1 MNWIEMCQIIVNT
14 LSGPNCHLHTFS
26 HMKRTG
32 ITIYLFLLPLLFK
45 NYKFILW
52 TMAYLFGN
60 WNVHG
65 LYKHDQRQL
74 YYLLIFSDPYLSFFW
89 SDTRVSLRDAS
100 LSLNPLLMNGI
111 QPRAITLSIPS
122 HLSSGDTAHL
132 LWSVIE
138 SSEMSLSC
146 PPS

>member
-1 MNWIEMCQIIVNT
+1 MNNRPTFLEIEMFMVYINMIKDNYIIF
-14 LSGPNCHLHTFS
+14 LSS
-26 HMKRTG
+26 
-32 ITIYLFLLPLLFK
+32 
-45 NYKFILW
+45 
-52 TMAYLFGN
+52 
-60 WNVHG
+60 
-65 LYKHDQRQL
+65 
-74 YYLLIFSDPYLSFFW
+74 LI
-89 SDTRVSLRDAS
+89 
-100 LSLNPLLMNGI
+100 SLNPLLKNGI

>member
-1 MNWIEMCQIIVNT
+1 MNNRPTFFEIEMFMVYINMIKDNYIIF
-14 LSGPNCHLHTFS
+14 LSSLI
-26 HMKRTG
+26 RTS
-32 ITIYLFLLPLLFK
+32 L
-45 NYKFILW
+45 
-52 TMAYLFGN
+52 
-60 WNVHG
+60 
-65 LYKHDQRQL
+65 
-74 YYLLIFSDPYLSFFW
+74 FW

-100 LSLNPLLMNGI
+100 LSLNPLLKNGI

>member
-1 MNWIEMCQIIVNT
+1 MNNRPTFLEIEMFMVYINMI
-14 LSGPNCHLHTFS
+14 
-26 HMKRTG
+26 KD
-32 ITIYLFLLPLLFK
+32 
-45 NYKFILW
+45 NYI
-52 TMAYLFGN
+52 
-60 WNVHG
+60 
-65 LYKHDQRQL
+65 
-74 YYLLIFSDPYLSFFW
+74 IFSDPYLSFFW

-100 LSLNPLLMNGI
+100 LSLNPLLKNGI